1 MLELNKMAK
10 AFSRVRGV
18 SGKGSSNGTL
28 YSIIIIA
35 TVFLFAVIVSNKDR
49 IREGFFGGD
58 AKRLSFEYYY
68 MDSCGH
74 CVKFNET
81 GIWDK
86 LNKETFNHI
95 SLKKYNQGEHASR
108 VRSLGISSFPTF
120 VLVDNSTSHPSILTS
135 FEEARTYE
143 KLLAFIRKYDKE

>member
-1 MLELNKMAK
+1 MAK
-10 AFSRVRGV
+10 TFARVRG
-18 SGKGSSNGTL
+18 KTSSSGTL
-28 YSIIIIA
+28 YTIIIIS
-35 TVFLFAVIVSNKDR
+35 TVFLIAVILSNKDV
-49 IREGFFGGD
+49 IRERFFGGSD

-68 MDSCGH
+68 MDTCGH
-74 CVKFNET
+74 CVEFNDT

-95 SLKKYNQGEHASR
+95 SLKKYNRSEHLER
-108 VRSLGISSFPTF
+108 VKSLGISSFPTF
-120 VLVDNSTSHPSILTS
+120 VVVDNSSNIIAS

>member
-1 MLELNKMAK
+1 MVK
-10 AFSRVRGV
+10 AFRGV
-18 SGKGSSNGTL
+18 SSVRSKGSSSGTL
-28 YSIIIIA
+28 YTIIIISA
-35 TVFLFAVIVSNKDR
+35 VFLLAVLLSNKDA

-58 AKRLSFEYYY
+58 AKRLRFEYYY

-74 CVKFNET
+74 CVEFNES

-95 SLKKYNQGEHASR
+95 SLKKYNRSEHLER
-108 VRSLGISSFPTF
+108 VKSLGISSFPTF
-120 VLVDNSTSHPSILTS
+120 VVVDSSSNIIAS

>member
-1 MLELNKMAK
+1 MAK
-10 AFSRVRGV
+10 TFSRVRG
-18 SGKGSSNGTL
+18 KTSSSGTL
-28 YSIIIIA
+28 YTIIIIS
-35 TVFLFAVIVSNKDR
+35 TVFLLAVIFSNKDV
-49 IREGFFGGD
+49 IRERFFGGSD

-68 MDSCGH
+68 MDTCGH
-74 CVKFNET
+74 CVEFNET

-95 SLKKYNQGEHASR
+95 SLKKYNRSEHLER
-108 VRSLGISSFPTF
+108 VKSLGISSFPTF
-120 VLVDNSTSHPSILTS
+120 VVVDNSSNIIAS

>member
-1 MLELNKMAK
+1 MVRAT
-10 AFSRVRGV
+10 ASRATASFSRVRG
-18 SGKGSSNGTL
+18 KGSSGGTL
-28 YSIIIIA
+28 YTIIIISA
-35 TVFLFAVIVSNKDR
+35 VFLLAVLLSNKDR
-49 IREGFFGGD
+49 IREGFFGGGY

-74 CVKFNET
+74 CVEFNES
-81 GIWDK
+81 GIWNK

-95 SLKKYNQGEHASR
+95 SLKKYNRSEHLER
-108 VRSLGISSFPTF
+108 VKGLGISSFPTF
-120 VLVDNSTSHPSILTS
+120 VVVDSSSNIIAS

>member
-1 MLELNKMAK
+1 MAK
-10 AFSRVRGV
+10 TFARVRG
-18 SGKGSSNGTL
+18 KTSSSGTL
-28 YSIIIIA
+28 YTIIIIS
-35 TVFLFAVIVSNKDR
+35 TVFLLAVILSNKDV
-49 IREGFFGGD
+49 IRERFFGGSD

-68 MDSCGH
+68 MDTCGH
-74 CVKFNET
+74 CVEFNET

-95 SLKKYNQGEHASR
+95 SLKKYNRSEHLER
-108 VRSLGISSFPTF
+108 VKSLGISSFPTF
-120 VLVDNSTSHPSILTS
+120 VVVDNSSNIIAS